1 MCGNEIRSMMIR
13 NLGAAR
19 LDRRGLHG
27 VRYQDMVHDDRQP
40 YRRAIWEFRCT
51 NSRLR
56 INSW

>member
-1 MCGNEIRSMMIR
+1 MMIR